1 MLLELR
7 PRSVL
12 ELIQHGRTYWRGM
25 DKKGLISL
33 FVWLIW
39 DPKHAFLIRLKSIKG
54 RGPMSDLGTYS
65 LSLDQSS
72 LDLLKLKSF
81 SK

>member
-1 MLLELR
+1 MLLGLR

-54 RGPMSDLGTYS
+54 RDPRSDRGTYS
-65 LSLDQSS
+65 LCINQ
-72 LDLLKLKSF
+72 
-81 SK
+81 